1 MSHSPANKR
10 TPPIWKK
17 PDGSP
22 VSCVEK
28 IKVLNEN
35 YAELHQMAQDAL
47 EDALLM
53 ECSEAQIK
61 EALHRLIDEL
71 HNPYAK

>member
-1 MSHSPANKR
+1 M
-10 TPPIWKK
+10 
-17 PDGSP
+17 
-22 VSCVEK
+22 SCVEK

-61 EALHRLIDEL
+61 EVLHRLIDEL